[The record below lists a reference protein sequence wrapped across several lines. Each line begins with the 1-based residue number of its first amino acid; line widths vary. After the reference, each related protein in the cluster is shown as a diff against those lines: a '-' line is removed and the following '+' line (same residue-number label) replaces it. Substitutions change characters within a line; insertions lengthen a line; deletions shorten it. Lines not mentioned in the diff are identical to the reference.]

1 MKILFWLEKRRVNAR
16 GEAPLMLRITHH
28 GKRLNTSTG
37 IRVKPQQWD
46 AKKQRV
52 RGSSQSINS
61 ILNIQRERCI
71 TSIGKL
77 IKEGKPFSTTDIAN
91 TLRGQEKPEI
101 GWLELFDQHLK
112 HMQARVGVDYSSS
125 TVRRYMSSKKNLK
138 LFINDTL
145 RKKDVHVSQIDR
157 NMVACL
163 DQFLRGDMK
172 FSNNYVIKTMEHVRK
187 VFKIGVIQG
196 YTEHNPFDLI
206 SYKKSETHKEFL
218 YADELKLLVDF
229 NSENP
234 KLQLT
239 RDVFLF
245 MCYTGLAHSDI
256 QKASI
261 HDIKRDNQDRPWL
274 TLRRTKTDA
283 LVQVPLMSI
292 AVNLISKYSNHS
304 TRLRAHALLPVPCNQ
319 VLNRNLKELAKEVG
333 IKKNI
338 SSHSGRYTFA
348 STVLLGNGIRVEVA
362 QKLLAH
368 NSIKSTMV
376 YSKLSSE
383 ALIGELES
391 IDNGIL

>member
-37 IRVKPQQWD
+37 IRVKPEQWD

-52 RGSSQSINS
+52 RGSSQSINETLS
-61 ILNIQRERCI
+61 IQKERCI
-71 TSIGKL
+71 SSLGKL

-91 TLRGQEKPEI
+91 TIRGQEKPEI

-112 HMQARVGVDYSSS
+112 HMQARVGVDYSSG
-125 TVRRYMSSKKNLK
+125 TVRRYMSSKKNLR
-138 LFINDTL
+138 LFINDHL
-145 RKKDVHVSQIDR
+145 KKKDVHISQIDR

-163 DQFLRGDMK
+163 DQFLRGEMK

-187 VFKIGVIQG
+187 VFKVGVIQG

-218 YADELKLLVDF
+218 YADELKLLLNF
-229 NSENP
+229 NPDNP
-234 KLQLT
+234 KQKVT
-239 RDVFLF
+239 KDVFLF
-245 MCYTGLAHSDI
+245 MCYTGLAHSDVK
-256 QKASI
+256 KASI
-261 HDIKRDNQDRPWL
+261 HDIRRDNQDRPWL
-274 TLRRTKTDA
+274 TLRRTKTDT
-283 LVQVPLMSI
+283 LIQVPLLNI
-292 AVNLISKYSNHS
+292 AVQIVSEYAEHS
-304 TRLRAHALLPVPCNQ
+304 CRLKNGSILPVPCNQ
-319 VLNRNLKELAKEVG
+319 VLNRNLKDLAKAAG
-333 IKKNI
+333 IKKRI

-383 ALIGELES
+383 AMIGELQS
-391 IDNGIL
+391 IDNDLN